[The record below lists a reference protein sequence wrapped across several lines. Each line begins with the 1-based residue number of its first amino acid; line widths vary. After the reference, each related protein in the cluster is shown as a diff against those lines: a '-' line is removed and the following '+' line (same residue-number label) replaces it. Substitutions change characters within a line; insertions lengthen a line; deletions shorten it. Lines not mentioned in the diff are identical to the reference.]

1 MSLPAGLPTPV
12 ARWLSLVGEE
22 TRTGDVSASGTG
34 TIHQAVAGRMGI
46 RLPLT
51 WDLRLRPGRF
61 FTWEA
66 VIRAFGIRKVRSAE
80 EYLSSRGRLIA
91 GHRVYESEQIDRAQ
105 YAFLWAWTLALAP
118 ALAARESSVGWE
130 AGDRSSA
137 RILFPYESE
146 VLEATLRFD
155 EGSGFLRRFE
165 TRRFELRAGYP
176 RLWSAAFTE
185 HREIGGITIPT
196 SIVTAWED
204 EPVIRLEVERI
215 ERPG

>member
-1 MSLPAGLPTPV
+1 MSLHAGLPAPV
-12 ARWLSLVGEE
+12 ARWLSILGEE
-22 TRTGDVSASGTG
+22 AHTGDISASGTG
-34 TIHQAVAGRMGI
+34 TIRQAVVGRMGT

-105 YAFLWAWTLALAP
+105 YALLWAWTLALAP
-118 ALAARESSVGWE
+118 ARSARASSVGWE
-130 AGDRSSA
+130 AVDPSSA
-137 RILFPYESE
+137 CILFPYASE
-146 VLEATLRFD
+146 ILEATLRFD
-155 EGSGFLRRFE
+155 ENAGFLRRFE

-176 RLWSAAFTE
+176 RLWSAEFTE
-185 HREIGGITIPT
+185 HCEIDGATVPA

-204 EPVIRLEVERI
+204 EPVIRLAVERI
-215 ERPG
+215 ERSG

>member
-1 MSLPAGLPTPV
+1 M
-12 ARWLSLVGEE
+12 
-22 TRTGDVSASGTG
+22 GT
-34 TIHQAVAGRMGI
+34 

-105 YAFLWAWTLALAP
+105 YALPVGLDAGVGAGLV
-118 ALAARESSVGWE
+118 ARESSVGWE
-130 AGDRSSA
+130 AVDPSSA

-146 VLEATLRFD
+146 ILEATLRFD
-155 EGSGFLRRFE
+155 EDSGFLRRFE

-176 RLWSAAFTE
+176 RLWSAEFTE
-185 HREIGGITIPT
+185 HREIGGITVPT

-204 EPVIRLEVERI
+204 EPVIRLEVERV
-215 ERPG
+215 ERSG